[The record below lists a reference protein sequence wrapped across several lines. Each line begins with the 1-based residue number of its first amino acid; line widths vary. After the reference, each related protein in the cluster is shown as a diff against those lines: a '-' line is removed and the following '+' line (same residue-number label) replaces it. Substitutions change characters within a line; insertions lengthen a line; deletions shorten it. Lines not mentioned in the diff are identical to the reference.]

1 MGLRNIF
8 GDIVTAIRG
17 GASEVGEAIVD
28 SQALR
33 ILEQEIRDAQD
44 GIARAKLA
52 LRDLKAKEVGLKR
65 ELTEL
70 EADEADYLAK
80 AKLAMEKGNQDLAR
94 EVAQR
99 VADIRANK
107 AEIESRYTVLE
118 GEVKKIYQVIQQREK
133 LIEKNKIDLQKAKTV
148 EELNKTKKATMA
160 AMPTSENR
168 AKRVQRALVRV
179 QKKHSD
185 FENQLEADEWMQ
197 EMETGADLDKK
208 LAAAGIGNTSSS
220 ADDILAELSA
230 NRS

>member
-33 ILEQEIRDAQD
+33 ILEQEIRDAQE

-70 EADEADYLAK
+70 KTDESDYLAK

-107 AEIESRYTVLE
+107 AEIESQHTVLE

-168 AKRVQRALVRV
+168 AKRVQRALERV

-185 FENQLEADEWMQ
+185 FENQLVADEWMQ

-208 LAAAGIGNTSSS
+208 LSAAGIGDTGSS